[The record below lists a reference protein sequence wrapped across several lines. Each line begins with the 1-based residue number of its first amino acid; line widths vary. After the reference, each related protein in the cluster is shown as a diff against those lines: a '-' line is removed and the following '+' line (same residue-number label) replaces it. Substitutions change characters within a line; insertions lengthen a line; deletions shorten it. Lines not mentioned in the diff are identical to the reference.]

1 MTRTLRSFLARG
13 RTGMPAAVLALA
25 LVGCGGGGA
34 SGDAPQ
40 LRVMTQN
47 LYYGAE
53 FDPIVVALAVGD
65 PDGIVGAAT
74 QVWAEI
80 RGSDFATRAEAVAD
94 QIERARPDI
103 VGLQE
108 AALFQ
113 SVVIDPLAGP
123 VLVAQ
128 LDYAGMLVEALAA
141 RGLEYEVIA
150 SIDTLDVE
158 LPALTDDGL
167 DLQYVRMVDHDVL
180 LARVGREDDGIHL
193 FRAESGRY
201 QAGVPLAG
209 GVTLRNGWVSVDAWV
224 GGRIVRVLSTH
235 LASDVEDAQR
245 SQAAEAM
252 DVALEGAVNVIF
264 MGDFNSD
271 ALRRPG
277 PDLTETY
284 GDVVFRGYEDAWDAA
299 HPTSRGATW
308 GRLGGLFGVD
318 TELTERID
326 HVFFAG
332 DLDVSGV
339 DLVNEDPADRRG
351 GLWPS
356 DHAGVVATFRIR

>member
-1 MTRTLRSFLARG
+1 MIRTLRTLLARG
-13 RTGMPAAVLALA
+13 RMGMPAAVLALA

-34 SGDAPQ
+34 SGEPAR
-40 LRVMTQN
+40 LTVMTQN
-47 LYYGAE
+47 VYYGAE
-53 FDPIVVALAVGD
+53 FDPVVEAVALGD
-65 PDGIVGAAT
+65 PDGIVIAAT
-74 QVWAEI
+74 QVWAEV
-80 RGSDFATRAEAVAD
+80 RASDFATRAGAIAD
-94 QIERARPDI
+94 QIVRSRPDL

-113 SVVIDPLAGP
+113 SFRLDPLLGP
-123 VLVAQ
+123 IESGR
-128 LDYAGMLVEALAA
+128 LDYTELLLAALAA
-141 RGLEYEVIA
+141 RGLPYEVIA
-150 SIDTLDVE
+150 SIDTLDAE
-158 LPALTDDGL
+158 LPALTDDGM
-167 DLQYVRMVDHDVL
+167 DLQLVRLLDRDVL
-180 LARVGREDDGIHL
+180 LARAGLEADGIHL
-193 FRAESGRY
+193 FRKESGRY
-201 QAGVPLAG
+201 RVGVPLAAG
-209 GVTLRNGWVSVDAWV
+209 ITVESGWVSVDAWV

-235 LASDVEDAQR
+235 LASGVEDAQR

-252 DVALEGAVNVIF
+252 EVALEGAVNVVF

-271 ALRRPG
+271 ALRGTG
-277 PDLTETY
+277 PDRTATY
-284 GDVVFRGYEDAWDAA
+284 DDIVFGGYDDAWVAA
-299 HPTSRGATW
+299 HPTARGATW
-308 GRLGGLFGVD
+308 GRRGGLFGVD